1 MFMWQR
7 MLQFGSNSRI
17 QRQRDADKSFK
28 ICFVTGTCVSDLS
41 FCTSRCVFFFFY
53 FSLLTS
59 VLFTVFTVLYDLM
72 EESTVKNFTK
82 CCIMTLLNCQCSM
95 KRTLVSR
102 YDHFNM
108 SFNLPSSSAK
118 QPIKKQTLRSS
129 DKCGHKAENM
139 LYDSYF
145 NFSQHHCS
153 ALFMTDELIKL
164 NVCTNDRTHE
174 HDSLSFSTLC
184 FWILAISAPTNR
196 Q

>member
-1 MFMWQR
+1 MQIKALKYVL
-7 MLQFGSNSRI
+7 LQVHVCQI
-17 QRQRDADKSFK
+17 WV
-28 ICFVTGTCVSDLS
+28 FVLQDV
-41 FCTSRCVFFFFY
+41 FFFFFY

-82 CCIMTLLNCQCSM
+82 CCIMTSLNCQCSM
-95 KRTLVSR
+95 KRTLMSR

-139 LYDSYF
+139 LMSQRQTLLTGQLFQLLTTPLLCSLHDGWINQIKFVHEWQNTRTRLSLLF
-145 NFSQHHCS
+145 HPLFLDFGNFSP
-153 ALFMTDELIKL
+153 
-164 NVCTNDRTHE
+164 N
-174 HDSLSFSTLC
+174 
-184 FWILAISAPTNR
+184 
-196 Q
+196 

>member
-1 MFMWQR
+1 MFCYRYMCVR
-7 MLQFGSNSRI
+7 SEFLY
-17 QRQRDADKSFK
+17 FK
-28 ICFVTGTCVSDLS
+28 MC
-41 FCTSRCVFFFFY
+41 FFFFY

-82 CCIMTLLNCQCSM
+82 CCIMTSLNCQCSM

-139 LYDSYF
+139 LM
-145 NFSQHHCS
+145 SQEADASHRTVISTSHNTT
-153 ALFMTDELIKL
+153 AL
-164 NVCTNDRTHE
+164 
-174 HDSLSFSTLC
+174 LSS
-184 FWILAISAPTNR
+184 
-196 Q
+196 

>member
-1 MFMWQR
+1 MTEDASVWASTVGSKDRGMQIKALKYVL
-7 MLQFGSNSRI
+7 LQVHVCQI
-17 QRQRDADKSFK
+17 WV
-28 ICFVTGTCVSDLS
+28 FVLQDV
-41 FCTSRCVFFFFY
+41 FFFFFY

-82 CCIMTLLNCQCSM
+82 CCIMTSLNCQCSM

-139 LYDSYF
+139 LM
-145 NFSQHHCS
+145 SQRQTLLTGQLFQLLTTPLLCS
-153 ALFMTDELIKL
+153 L
-164 NVCTNDRTHE
+164 
-174 HDSLSFSTLC
+174 HDG
-184 FWILAISAPTNR
+184 WIN
-196 Q
+196 